1 MARGIVRT
9 ESYSYTWGGDD
20 WSERTLY
27 YLMVDPLQAGCKL
40 WSLE

>member
-27 YLMVDPLQAGCKL
+27 YLTVDPLQAGCKL